1 MPKEKRGRE
10 PEGRIYIDTCVLQGA
25 ISRRNNEDTIFMNKV
40 KEKGWRVYTSIH
52 TLMELFDVA
61 RDRSFLMKSVINK
74 WVDVNTFLRER
85 RRMNLNST
93 DLDEIAIELNNFLL
107 NNSFIE
113 FNDINAEAWKDVK
126 EIVEKSNL
134 HSSDALHLALAR
146 VWGCNILATHDS
158 FFIEEGN
165 RVLEEGNQ
173 SEELRV
179 CDVGQIER
187 TLEDMEETRLSR
199 LIDT

>member
-1 MPKEKRGRE
+1 MK
-10 PEGRIYIDTCVLQGA
+10 L
-25 ISRRNNEDTIFMNKV
+25 NN
-40 KEKGWRVYTSIH
+40 
-52 TLMELFDVA
+52 
-61 RDRSFLMKSVINK
+61 
-74 WVDVNTFLRER
+74 
-85 RRMNLNST
+85 T
-93 DLDEIAIELNNFLL
+93 DLDEIANELNNFLRS
-107 NNSFIE
+107 NSFIE

-158 FFIEEGN
+158 FFMEEGN

-187 TLEDMEETRLSR
+187 VLEDMEEIRLSR